1 MAVDA
6 VRAPRILIVRRD
18 NIGDLACTT
27 PLIEALRAQ
36 LPRAW
41 LGALVTTYN
50 AEVLARNPAL
60 DEVFVYE
67 KLKHRSGG
75 LIAHLRHRIGQI
87 SRLRRQKLDCVLVP
101 APAPQSLKIARSLQP
116 GQVLAAPAAFP
127 AGIHEVERTYGL
139 GKSLGV
145 TGTPGPLRVF
155 PDE

>member
-6 VRAPRILIVRRD
+6 ANTHRAPRILIVRRD

-27 PLIEALRAQ
+27 PLIEALRER

-60 DEVFVYE
+60 DEIFVYE

-75 LIAHLRHRIGQI
+75 LFAHIRSRIGQM
-87 SRLRRQKLDCVLVP
+87 SRLRGQKLDCVLVP
-101 APAPQSLKIARSLQP
+101 APAPQALKIARSLRP
-116 GQVLAAPAAFP
+116 GQVIAAPVTFP
-127 AGIHEVERTYGL
+127 AG
-139 GKSLGV
+139 
-145 TGTPGPLRVF
+145 
-155 PDE
+155 